1 MKCHML
7 GWVTSA
13 FKNSQATIH
22 QTSIPFQSERLITL
36 CATDPTF
43 TTLPASMVASAS
55 LASAV
60 QQDYESGQ
68 PPTSG
73 PSVRIKEIFNKIRE
87 FTRVEMVRKDVLLL
101 QFRSVVK
108 FSHTNLS

>member
-1 MKCHML
+1 MIPRPQRFTKPH
-7 GWVTSA
+7 G
-13 FKNSQATIH
+13 KNNS
-22 QTSIPFQSERLITL
+22 FQSERLITL
-36 CATDPTF
+36 CATGPTF

-73 PSVRIKEIFNKIRE
+73 PSVRINEIFNKIRE
-87 FTRVEMVRKDVLLL
+87 FTRVEMVRRVTVNL
-101 QFRSVVK
+101 
-108 FSHTNLS
+108 FSYVDQ

>member
-1 MKCHML
+1 MSHDRLREPSESCP
-7 GWVTSA
+7 V
-13 FKNSQATIH
+13 
-22 QTSIPFQSERLITL
+22 IPLPITKPHINDDAFQSERLITL

-73 PSVRIKEIFNKIRE
+73 PSVRIKDIFNKIRE
-87 FTRVEMVRKDVLLL
+87 FTRVEMVSRDGLLKL
-101 QFRSVVK
+101 DQ
-108 FSHTNLS
+108 

>member
-1 MKCHML
+1 M
-7 GWVTSA
+7 
-13 FKNSQATIH
+13 
-22 QTSIPFQSERLITL
+22 PDFQSERLITL
-36 CATDPTF
+36 CATDATF

-68 PPTSG
+68 PPTAG

-87 FTRVEMVRKDVLLL
+87 FPRVEMVRGRGFSLLL
-101 QFRSVVK
+101 SN
-108 FSHTNLS
+108 S

>member
-1 MKCHML
+1 M
-7 GWVTSA
+7 
-13 FKNSQATIH
+13 
-22 QTSIPFQSERLITL
+22 PDFQSERLITL
-36 CATDPTF
+36 CATDATF

-68 PPTSG
+68 PPTAG

-87 FTRVEMVRKDVLLL
+87 FTRVEMVRDRGFTCLG
-101 QFRSVVK
+101 RSVVVVVVSYYK
-108 FSHTNLS
+108 MTCIF

>member
-1 MKCHML
+1 
-7 GWVTSA
+7 
-13 FKNSQATIH
+13 
-22 QTSIPFQSERLITL
+22 
-36 CATDPTF
+36 
-43 TTLPASMVASAS
+43 MVASAS

-87 FTRVEMVRKDVLLL
+87 FTRVEMVRKE
-101 QFRSVVK
+101 
-108 FSHTNLS
+108 T